1 MPPEGATKLQVEH
14 STANARP
21 QKRAKPSGPIFERGP
36 DLVPEKCVKC
46 LLKLPKRLT
55 PGAVQSN
62 RVGLLVNGDAVA
74 AYVSNAQ
81 HTYEVSLDT
90 IFAAGAGGE
99 VAMGKEGV
107 LVPQAAQVGHIR
119 QLDALSDMAAE
130 VQSLASC
137 VQGGHHLLAV
147 TDALGNARILATPLH
162 AGASGGAA
170 EGGAAEG
177 SSGRHLL
184 QLPARSRGE
193 CGWTGLVMRPSAPE
207 EDGSAGAASS
217 SGDGGGGGQQLPE
230 LEVAVARQ
238 LARDVCV
245 YRGGQLV
252 RSFGT
257 AQVRGPTALTF
268 LPSGQMMGGC
278 GNAASGLLAVAE
290 EHQVA
295 LWDVRQ
301 GERGGCVQRVNAYNG
316 GWPLYGLAWVAG
328 AVRDDEAGGPA
339 GGLLAVTGAERS
351 VVMLEP
357 RKWHIATKWAGC
369 VKYPATHL
377 APSAA
382 APGHVYVA
390 GLDYECAAGRWDGSS
405 GGAAGNANSS
415 SGGHGRAV
423 LPPQL
428 QARGLAQEAAASGGA
443 VAAAAA
449 AAAAAAVLDD
459 TEGGGR
465 AGLSFRGD
473 SKWLG
478 LAHAVLPASASAS
491 AASAGVGGAT
501 GGRCRDLL
509 AALSLSGNLFV
520 LTAGAAAEG

>member
-1 MPPEGATKLQVEH
+1 
-14 STANARP
+14 
-21 QKRAKPSGPIFERGP
+21 
-36 DLVPEKCVKC
+36 
-46 LLKLPKRLT
+46 
-55 PGAVQSN
+55 
-62 RVGLLVNGDAVA
+62 
-74 AYVSNAQ
+74 
-81 HTYEVSLDT
+81 
-90 IFAAGAGGE
+90 
-99 VAMGKEGV
+99 MGKEGV
-107 LVPQAAQVGHIR
+107 LVPQAAQVGHTR
-119 QLDALSDMAAE
+119 QLDALCGMAAE

-137 VQGGHHLLAV
+137 VQAGHHLLAV

-162 AGASGGAA
+162 PGAAEEPAGGAEGASG
-170 EGGAAEG
+170 
-177 SSGRHLL
+177 RHVL

-193 CGWTGLVMRPSAPE
+193 CGWTGLVMRPVAPE
-207 EDGSAGAASS
+207 AAGPQDGASAGGA
-217 SGDGGGGGQQLPE
+217 LPE

-238 LARDVCV
+238 LPRDVCV
-245 YRGGQLV
+245 YRGGELV
-252 RSFGT
+252 RSFNT
-257 AQVRGPTALTF
+257 AQGPTALTY
-268 LPSGQMMGGC
+268 LPPGPFGGC
-278 GNAASGLLAVAE
+278 ADAATGLLAVAE

-328 AVRDDEAGGPA
+328 AVRDEAGGPA
-339 GGLLAVTGAERS
+339 TGLLAVTGAERS

-357 RKWHIATKWAGC
+357 RKWHIATKWPGC

-377 APSAA
+377 VPSAA

-428 QARGLAQEAAASGGA
+428 QARQQAQEAAAGA
-443 VAAAAA
+443 G
-449 AAAAAAVLDD
+449 AAAAVMDD
-459 TEGGGR
+459 VEGGGR

-491 AASAGVGGAT
+491 ASAGGG

-520 LTAGAAAEG
+520 LTASAAD

>member
-1 MPPEGATKLQVEH
+1 
-14 STANARP
+14 
-21 QKRAKPSGPIFERGP
+21 
-36 DLVPEKCVKC
+36 
-46 LLKLPKRLT
+46 
-55 PGAVQSN
+55 
-62 RVGLLVNGDAVA
+62 
-74 AYVSNAQ
+74 
-81 HTYEVSLDT
+81 
-90 IFAAGAGGE
+90 
-99 VAMGKEGV
+99 MGKEGV
-107 LVPQAAQVGHIR
+107 LVPQAAQVGHTR

-162 AGASGGAA
+162 RGAEEPDGAT
-170 EGGAAEG
+170 GA
-177 SSGRHLL
+177 SGRHLL
-184 QLPARSRGE
+184 QLPAHSRGE
-193 CGWTGLVMRPSAPE
+193 CGWTGLVMRPTAPE
-207 EDGSAGAASS
+207 AGGAQDGAGAGASAG
-217 SGDGGGGGQQLPE
+217 GQLPE

-238 LARDVCV
+238 LPRDVCV
-245 YRGGQLV
+245 YRGGELV
-252 RSFGT
+252 RRFNT
-257 AQVRGPTALTF
+257 AQGPTALTY
-268 LPSGQMMGGC
+268 LPPGPFGGC
-278 GNAASGLLAVAE
+278 ADAATGLLAVAE

-295 LWDVRQ
+295 LWDLRQ

-328 AVRDDEAGGPA
+328 AVRDEAGGPPS
-339 GGLLAVTGAERS
+339 GLLAVTGAERS

-357 RKWHIATKWAGC
+357 RKWHIATKWPGC

-428 QARGLAQEAAASGGA
+428 QARQQAQEAAAGA
-443 VAAAAA
+443 G
-449 AAAAAAVLDD
+449 AAAAAVLDD
-459 TEGGGR
+459 VEGGGR

-478 LAHAVLPASASAS
+478 LAHAVLPASAA
-491 AASAGVGGAT
+491 GGA
-501 GGRCRDLL
+501 GRCRDLL

-520 LTAGAAAEG
+520 LTARAAD